1 MIKHIVRLPLLA
13 LCLAVA
19 LAPLGL
25 QASNDDGLEPPEH
38 VVKRVFDESVD
49 ALLDNKDEI
58 RESPR
63 AAYELIQE
71 IFAPLVH
78 YELMGQL
85 ILTRH
90 WREATP
96 EQREAFIEAFSE
108 YLVRTYA
115 GLLSD
120 NVDAVAS
127 EVNRSGRILEIQSTT
142 EPDQRGRVVVRT
154 LLHVQDSPVPVQYRM
169 IATDDGWRV
178 WDVVIENISFVT
190 NYRDE
195 YGSEIRRNG
204 LDSLIQRLQERNAR
218 AWSRS

>member
-1 MIKHIVRLPLLA
+1 MIKQMLKLPLL
-13 LCLAVA
+13 
-19 LAPLGL
+19 GL
-25 QASNDDGLEPPEH
+25 FLVLILVPAMATAADNAAEPPDEL
-38 VVKRVFDESVD
+38 VKRVFDESVD
-49 ALLDNKDEI
+49 ALLDNQDAI

-63 AAYELIQE
+63 AAYELIND

-108 YLVRTYA
+108 YLIRTYA
-115 GLLSD
+115 ALLSD
-120 NVDAVAS
+120 NVDTVAA
-127 EVNRSGRILEIQSTT
+127 EVSRSGRILEVQSTT

-154 LLHVQDSPVPVQYRM
+154 LMHVQDSPVPVQYRL
-169 IATDDGWRV
+169 IATDESWRV

-204 LDSLIQRLQERNAR
+204 LDSLIARLRERNER
-218 AWSRS
+218 AWARN

>member
-1 MIKHIVRLPLLA
+1 MINHALRWPALL
-13 LCLAVA
+13 LCLAIG
-19 LAPLGL
+19 LAPLTAT
-25 QASNDDGLEPPEH
+25 ASENAREAPEEL
-38 VVKRVFDESVD
+38 VKRVFDESVE

-71 IFAPLVH
+71 IFSPLVH

-90 WREATP
+90 WREASP
-96 EQREAFIEAFSE
+96 EQREAFIDAFSE

-120 NVDAVAS
+120 NVDMVAK
-127 EVNRSGRILEIQSTT
+127 EVNRSGRVLEIQSTT

-154 LLHVQDSPVPVQYRM
+154 LIHMQDSPVPVQYRM
-169 IATDDGWRV
+169 IATDESWRV
-178 WDVVIENISFVT
+178 WDVVVENMSFVT

-204 LDSLIQRLQERNAR
+204 LDSLIERLRERNAR
-218 AWSRS
+218 AWSRN